1 MKGEKALK
9 LHYEDHVAI
18 AKTDLPAGDSVIL
31 EDGTK
36 ITAGN
41 DIPSGHKIAL
51 LSIKPG
57 GPVRKF
63 GQIIGFATRDIEPG
77 EHIHSHNLS
86 APQYSREYEFGT
98 EVVPVNFVPEKD
110 RRTFQGLERPDGR
123 VGTRNYI
130 AVIST
135 VNCSAYVTRQIA
147 ARFTPDRLAGYP
159 NIDGVIPITHH
170 GGCSTKI
177 GSLDYIYLQRALAG
191 VAQHPNVGGYILIGL
206 GCEVNQIDN
215 LIANYHLQAA
225 SASARDSAGP
235 APPFATTIQQEGG
248 VEKTISAGVQ
258 AVERMLP
265 EVNRAARSEQPVSKL
280 NLGLQCGGSDGWSGI
295 TANPLLGRVSDK
307 LVAQGGTVVLAETPE
322 IYGAEQLLLHRAV
335 SREVGQ
341 KLVDF
346 VHWWEQKTRQHDM
359 EIDNNPSPGN
369 KAGGLTTIYEKSL
382 GAIAKAGSTPLNEV
396 YGYAEQVTAKGACFM
411 DTPGNDW
418 ISATG
423 QAAGGC
429 NLIVFTTGRGSVF
442 GFKPAP
448 SIKISTNTPLYDHM
462 TEDMDFN
469 GGRVI
474 EGETMD
480 NLTDELFDLIVS
492 VASGQ
497 QSKSEA
503 QGIGEDEFCPWPIG
517 GIL

>member
-1 MKGEKALK
+1 
-9 LHYEDHVAI
+9 
-18 AKTDLPAGDSVIL
+18 
-31 EDGTK
+31 
-36 ITAGN
+36 
-41 DIPSGHKIAL
+41 
-51 LSIKPG
+51 
-57 GPVRKF
+57 
-63 GQIIGFATRDIEPG
+63 
-77 EHIHSHNLS
+77 
-86 APQYSREYEFGT
+86 
-98 EVVPVNFVPEKD
+98 
-110 RRTFQGLERPDGR
+110 
-123 VGTRNYI
+123 
-130 AVIST
+130 
-135 VNCSAYVTRQIA
+135 
-147 ARFTPDRLAGYP
+147 
-159 NIDGVIPITHH
+159 
-170 GGCSTKI
+170 
-177 GSLDYIYLQRALAG
+177 
-191 VAQHPNVGGYILIGL
+191 
-206 GCEVNQIDN
+206 
-215 LIANYHLQAA
+215 
-225 SASARDSAGP
+225 
-235 APPFATTIQQEGG
+235 
-248 VEKTISAGVQ
+248 
-258 AVERMLP
+258 MLP

-307 LVAQGGTVVLAETPE
+307 MVAQGGTVVLAETPE
-322 IYGAEQLLLHRAV
+322 IYGAEQLLLHRTV

-492 VASGQ
+492 VASGR

>member
-1 MKGEKALK
+1 MEEKKAVK
-9 LHYEDHVAI
+9 LHPEDHVAV
-18 AKTDLPAGDSVIL
+18 AKTDLPAGASITL
-31 EDGTK
+31 EDGNELT
-36 ITAGN
+36 TGN

-51 LSIKPG
+51 RPIKTG
-57 GPVRKF
+57 EPVRKF
-63 GQIIGFATRDIEPG
+63 GQVIGFASRDIEPG
-77 EHIHSHNLS
+77 EHIHAHNLN

-98 EVVPVNFVPEKD
+98 EVVPVDFVPEKE
-110 RRTFQGLERPDGR
+110 RRTFQGYERADGR
-123 VGTRNYI
+123 AGTRNYI

-147 ARFTPDRLAGYP
+147 AHFTAERLADYP

-177 GSLDYIYLQRALAG
+177 GSLDYLYLQRSLAG
-191 VAQHPNVGGYILIGL
+191 IADHPNVGGYILVGL
-206 GCEVNQIDN
+206 GCEVNQIED
-215 LIANYHLQAA
+215 LTGNYDL
-225 SASARDSAGP
+225 R
-235 APPFATTIQQEGG
+235 PPFATTIQHEGG
-248 VEKTISAGVQ
+248 VRKTIDAGVK
-258 AVERMLP
+258 AIENMLP
-265 EVNRAARSEQPVSKL
+265 KVNAAARKPLPVSMLKL
-280 NLGLQCGGSDGWSGI
+280 ALQCGGSDGWSGI
-295 TANPLLGRVSDK
+295 TANPLVGKVSDK
-307 LVAQGGTVVLAETPE
+307 LAAQGGTVVLSETPE
-322 IYGAEQLLLHRAV
+322 IYGAEQLLLRRAV
-335 SREVGQ
+335 SRETGQ

-382 GAIAKAGSTPLNEV
+382 GAIAKAGNTPLNEV
-396 YGYAEQVTAKGACFM
+396 YGYAEPVTAGGACFM

-423 QAAGGC
+423 QVAGGC
-429 NLIVFTTGRGSVF
+429 NLVVFTTGRGSVF

-448 SIKISTNTPLYDHM
+448 SIKISTNSLLYNHM
-462 TEDMDFN
+462 SDDMDFN

-474 EGETMD
+474 ENETMAD
-480 NLTDELFDLIVS
+480 LTDELFELIIAT
-492 VASGQ
+492 ASGR